1 MRCTQSPAPRPQPLP
16 RHSESRTLPWS
27 SEEMFDLVADVRRY
41 PEFLPWVAAVRIKE
55 SSDTLLVADMSVGF
69 KSLRETFTSRVKLD
83 RPSHVDVDYV
93 SGPLKHLRND
103 WRFTPVEGGGTRL
116 DFDVDFEFKSKLF
129 ERLAGA
135 FFHEAF
141 KRMVAS
147 FEARA
152 LKLYGSRSRS
162 ATSVA

>member
-1 MRCTQSPAPRPQPLP
+1 
-16 RHSESRTLPWS
+16 
-27 SEEMFDLVADVRRY
+27 MFDLVADVRRY
-41 PEFLPWVAAVRIKE
+41 PEFLPWVVAVRVRQ
-55 SSDTLLVADMSVGF
+55 DDADLMVADMSVGF

-83 RPSHVDVDYV
+83 RPGHIDVDYV

-103 WRFTPVEGGGTRL
+103 WHFKPHASGGTDL
-116 DFDVDFEFKSKLF
+116 EFCVDFEFRSKIF

-162 ATSVA
+162 ATSAA

>member
-1 MRCTQSPAPRPQPLP
+1 MP
-16 RHSESRTLPWS
+16 RHSETRQLPWTPQ
-27 SEEMFDLVADVRRY
+27 EMFDLVADVKRY
-41 PEFLPWVAAVRIKE
+41 PEFLPWVVAVRPRQQEE
-55 SSDTLLVADMSVGF
+55 SLSVWDMSVGF
-69 KSLRETFTSRVKLD
+69 KSLRESFTSRVQLH
-83 RPSHVDVDYV
+83 RPDHIDVDYI

-103 WRFTPVEGGGTRL
+103 WYFHPGDIGGTRL
-116 DFDVDFEFKSKLF
+116 EFHVDFEFKSKIF

-152 LKLYGSRSRS
+152 LKLYGSRSLS
-162 ATSVA
+162 ATSAA

>member
-1 MRCTQSPAPRPQPLP
+1 
-16 RHSESRTLPWS
+16 
-27 SEEMFDLVADVRRY
+27 MFDLVADVRRY

-55 SSDTLLVADMSVGF
+55 SSETLLVADMSVGF
-69 KSLRETFTSRVKLD
+69 KSLRETFTSRVKLN
-83 RPSHVDVDYV
+83 RPAHVDVDYI

-103 WRFTPVEGGGTRL
+103 WRFAPADGGGTHL
-116 DFDVDFEFKSKLF
+116 SFDVDFEFKSRLF

-152 LKLYGSRSRS
+152 QKLYGSRSRS

>member
-1 MRCTQSPAPRPQPLP
+1 
-16 RHSESRTLPWS
+16 
-27 SEEMFDLVADVRRY
+27 MFDLVADIRSY
-41 PEFLPWVAAVRIKE
+41 PEFLPWVAAVRVRE
-55 SSDTLLVADMSVGF
+55 EGDTYMVADMSVGF
-69 KSLRETFTSRVKLD
+69 RSLRETFTSRVQLD
-83 RPSHVDVDYV
+83 RPNHIDVDYV

-103 WRFTPVEGGGTRL
+103 WHFDPAENGHTLLRFA
-116 DFDVDFEFKSKLF
+116 VDFEFRSRIF
-129 ERLAGA
+129 EKLAGA

-152 LKLYGSRSRS
+152 RKIYGSNSLS